1 MRLDDVDTIND
12 LREWVKIK
20 FPNGA
25 IVSEGESGIVI
36 NTGLESS
43 MGGYLSPIGGV
54 CDKCASAYEL
64 SDKDNRCGNCGNC
77 EHCCTHE
84 RESE

>member
-25 IVSEGESGIVI
+25 IVSEGESGIII

-43 MGGYLSPIGGV
+43 MGGYLSPI
-54 CDKCASAYEL
+54 
-64 SDKDNRCGNCGNC
+64 
-77 EHCCTHE
+77 E
-84 RESE
+84 RERINERAK

>member
-1 MRLDDVDTIND
+1 MRLDDVNTIND
-12 LREWVKIK
+12 LRKWVKIK

-25 IVSEGESGIVI
+25 IVSEGESGIII

-43 MGGYLSPIGGV
+43 MGGYLSPI
-54 CDKCASAYEL
+54 
-64 SDKDNRCGNCGNC
+64 
-77 EHCCTHE
+77 E